1 MIRYACSL
9 LATVLFV
16 ACSTGGANAPDADR
30 AGQWSAEKA
39 NAWYAEQPWL
49 AGANFG
55 PSTAINQIAMWQKET
70 FDAKTIDRELGYAE
84 SLGFNTMRV
93 FLHHLVWQQDP
104 KGYLERIDKYLNM
117 ADRHHLKTMFVLL
130 DDVWDPSPAL
140 GKQRDPK
147 PGVHNSGWVQSP
159 GKEIL
164 GNPDRHAELEPYIKG
179 IIDRY
184 KNDSRVVIWD
194 LYNEPGNPNVDSYGP
209 VELQDK
215 KMYALMLLKK
225 VFTWAREIN
234 PSQPLAVAIWDA
246 DWSKPETFTEL
257 HRYEIEASDI
267 ISFHNYDPLPR
278 VMLAVDYLKKFG
290 RPIVCTEYMA
300 RPMKSTFESIMPY
313 LKEQKI
319 GAYNWGF
326 VAGKTQT
333 NYPWD
338 SWKKPYKAEPRLWF
352 HDIFRSDGTPY
363 IAKEVR
369 FIKKMTGKN

>member
-1 MIRYACSL
+1 MIRKACSL

-16 ACSTGGANAPDADR
+16 ACSTGGTNAPDADR

-209 VELQDK
+209 VELLDK

-234 PSQPLAVAIWDA
+234 PSQPLTVAIWDA

-300 RPMKSTFESIMPY
+300 RPMKNTFESIMPY

-363 IAKEVR
+363 IAREVR